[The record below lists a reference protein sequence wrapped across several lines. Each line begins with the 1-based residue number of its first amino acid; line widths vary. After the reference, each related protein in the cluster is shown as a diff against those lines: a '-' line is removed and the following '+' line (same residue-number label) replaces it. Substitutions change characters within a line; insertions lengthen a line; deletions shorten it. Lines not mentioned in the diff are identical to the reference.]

1 MARVFITGSSD
12 GIGLGCGYLLR
23 QQGHEVV
30 LHARNAARAADT
42 RAAIGREVPIVIG
55 DLATMAQTR
64 SVADQVNAL
73 GRMDAVIHN
82 AGIGYREPER
92 IETADGLA
100 HVFAIN
106 VMAPYLLTAL
116 ITRPSRLIYVSSRI
130 TQDADVELVDPQWVN
145 RPWHGQQA
153 YSDSKLFDDM
163 LAFGVARRWPDVL
176 CNSASPGYVPTKLGG
191 PDARDELS
199 TGPLTPTW
207 LAVSEDPAA
216 LVTGTYFRYQRP
228 AQTHPSAYSA
238 ANQDRLIDYLAKITD
253 VALTPAYRDHRPG
266 RC

>member
-12 GIGLGCGYLLR
+12 GIGLGCGQVLR
-23 QQGHEVV
+23 QQGHQVV

-42 RAAIGREVPIVIG
+42 RAAIGGEVPVVIG

-64 SVADQVNAL
+64 SVAEQVNAL
-73 GRMDAVIHN
+73 GPMDAVIHN
-82 AGIGYREPER
+82 AGIGYREPKR
-92 IETADGLA
+92 IETEDGLA

-116 ITRPSRLIYVSSRI
+116 MARPARLVYVSSRV
-130 TQDADVELVDPQWVN
+130 TKDADVELFDPQWAN
-145 RPWHGQQA
+145 RAWHGQQA

-176 CNSASPGYVPTKLGG
+176 SNSASPGYVPTKLGG

-199 TGPLTPTW
+199 AGPVTPTW
-207 LAVSEDPAA
+207 LAVSADPAV
-216 LVTGTYFRYQRP
+216 LVTGTYFRYQQA
-228 AQTHPSAYSA
+228 AQTHPSAYSV
-238 ANQDRLIDYLAKITD
+238 ANQDRLIDYLAKITGVPLMGAQQD
-253 VALTPAYRDHRPG
+253 NRP
-266 RC
+266 

>member
-12 GIGLGCGYLLR
+12 GIGLGCGQVLR
-23 QQGHEVV
+23 QQGHQVV
-30 LHARNAARAADT
+30 LHARNAGRAADT
-42 RAAIGREVPIVIG
+42 RAAMGPDVPVVIG
-55 DLATMAQTR
+55 DLASMAQTR

-73 GRMDAVIHN
+73 GQMDAVIHN

-116 ITRPSRLIYVSSRI
+116 IARPSRLVYVSSRV
-130 TQDADVELVDPQWVN
+130 TQDPDVDLVDPQWIS
-145 RPWHGQQA
+145 RPWHGRQA

-176 CNSASPGYVPTKLGG
+176 SNSASPGYVPTKLGG
-191 PDARDELS
+191 PDARDDLS
-199 TGPLTPTW
+199 AGPVTPTW
-207 LAVSEDPAA
+207 LAVSDDPAV
-216 LVTGTYFRYQRP
+216 LVTGTYFRYRQP
-228 AQTHPSAYSA
+228 AQTHPSAYSV
-238 ANQDRLIDYLAKITD
+238 ANQDRLIDYLAKITG
-253 VALTPAYRDHRPG
+253 VPLTAAPEQDEP
-266 RC
+266 

>member
-1 MARVFITGSSD
+1 M
-12 GIGLGCGYLLR
+12 
-23 QQGHEVV
+23 
-30 LHARNAARAADT
+30 
-42 RAAIGREVPIVIG
+42 
-55 DLATMAQTR
+55 ATMAQTR

-82 AGIGYREPER
+82 AGIGYRERER
-92 IETADGLA
+92 IETEDGLA

-116 ITRPSRLIYVSSRI
+116 IARPARLVYVSSRI

-153 YSDSKLFDDM
+153 YSDSKLFDDI

-176 CNSASPGYVPTKLGG
+176 SNSASPGYVPTKLGG

-199 TGPLTPTW
+199 AGPVTPSW
-207 LAVSEDPAA
+207 LAVSQDPAA
-216 LVTGTYFRYQRP
+216 LVTGTYFRYQR
-228 AQTHPSAYSA
+228 AQRTHPSAYSA
-238 ANQDRLIDYLAKITD
+238 ANQDRLLDYLEMITG
-253 VALTPAYRDHRPG
+253 TPLPPAG
-266 RC
+266 

>member
-12 GIGLGCGYLLR
+12 GIGLGCGQLLR
-23 QQGHEVV
+23 RQGHEVV

-42 RAAIGREVPIVIG
+42 RAAMGDDVQVVIG
-55 DLATMAQTR
+55 DLASMAQTR
-64 SVADQVNAL
+64 SVADQVNVL

-92 IETADGLA
+92 IETADGLS

-116 ITRPSRLIYVSSRI
+116 MARPGRLVYVSSRV
-130 TQDADVELVDPQWVN
+130 TQDADVQLIDPQWVS

-191 PDARDELS
+191 PDARDDLS
-199 TGPLTPTW
+199 AGPVTPTW
-207 LAVSEDPAA
+207 LAVSSDPAV
-216 LVTGTYFRYQRP
+216 LVTGTYFRYQRA
-228 AQTHPSAYSA
+228 AQTHPSAYSER
-238 ANQDRLIDYLAKITD
+238 NQDRLIDYLAKITGE
-253 VALTPAYRDHRPG
+253 LLPAAGQDDRR
-266 RC
+266 